1 MPSSISSS
9 EFPDPGARSFV
20 RAFAATLVVCVVGF
34 AISTEALIR
43 VYVVPHHNF
52 YAYARQFRSAAADT
66 AIFGDSQI
74 AYGIAGMP
82 DSINL
87 ARGGDD
93 FKNVADKVRLFLDR
107 TGRKPTRIVL
117 QAGLHHFSYQYVWRV
132 GRDDA
137 FVERFGD
144 TGPSF
149 PAVLYPV
156 HRREIFNYWKTFLK
170 GADFTPKRRLR
181 PDGGEDV
188 ETSLADVPETTRR
201 QGAARL
207 AQELAPVAPPPT
219 TRVAA
224 MVRDLVADL
233 ARRGIRACL
242 VSMPVSP
249 PLRRAM
255 ESHPGFDAARVFFAA
270 VARESG
276 IRYVDDS
283 RVDLD
288 VALFADLNHLNA
300 KGARVVGPRV
310 ARECFNAN

>member
-1 MPSSISSS
+1 M
-9 EFPDPGARSFV
+9 DARSFV
-20 RAFAATLVVCVVGF
+20 RAFAATLALCVVGF
-34 AISTEALIR
+34 AVSTEALIR
-43 VYVVPHHNF
+43 IYVVPHHNF
-52 YAYARQFRSAAADT
+52 YTYARQFRAGAADT

-74 AYGIAGMP
+74 AYGIAGVP

-93 FKNVADKVRLFLDR
+93 FKNVADKVRLFLDQTR
-107 TGRKPTRIVL
+107 RKPTRMIL

-137 FVERFGD
+137 FIEHVGD
-144 TGPSF
+144 IGPSF
-149 PAVLYPV
+149 PAILYPV
-156 HRREIFNYWKTFLK
+156 HRREIFNYWKTFLE
-170 GADFTPKRRLR
+170 GADFTPRRRIR

-188 ETSLADVPETTRR
+188 ETSLAEVPEPTRR

-207 AQELAPVAPPPT
+207 AQELTPVAAPPT
-219 TRVAA
+219 TKVAT

-233 ARRGIRACL
+233 ARRGIRTCL

-255 ESHPGFDAARVFFAA
+255 ESHPGFDAARAFFAS
-270 VARESG
+270 VARDAG

-288 VALFADLNHLNA
+288 AALFADLNHLNA
-300 KGARVVGPRV
+300 KGARVVGPRI
-310 ARECFNAN
+310 ARECFAAN